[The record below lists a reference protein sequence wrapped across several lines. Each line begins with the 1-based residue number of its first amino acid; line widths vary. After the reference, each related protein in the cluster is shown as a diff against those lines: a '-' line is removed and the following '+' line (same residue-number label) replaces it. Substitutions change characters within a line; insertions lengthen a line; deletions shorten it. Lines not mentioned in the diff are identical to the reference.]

1 MFSRFHFF
9 FSSSASEGQSAS
21 RRRAL
26 LNWTPFQPKPK
37 PTFSPPSRTAAA
49 AQKCSSEMLAFLMR
63 NSSSDVGGQRLPKT
77 TGERAERLKARKR
90 SELLFLERT
99 SGRHP
104 AVNWSAIRR
113 ERSVGREPRTRIEFF
128 ASSGTHNNRKKKY
141 VNIAN
146 NANKSRERAH
156 PESAARG

>member
-1 MFSRFHFF
+1 MWMANGSQKRQV
-9 FSSSASEGQSAS
+9 SAQ
-21 RRRAL
+21 
-26 LNWTPFQPKPK
+26 
-37 PTFSPPSRTAAA
+37 
-49 AQKCSSEMLAFLMR
+49 
-63 NSSSDVGGQRLPKT
+63 
-77 TGERAERLKARKR
+77 KARKR